1 MKTFFTISAIL
12 FSSLVFAQV
21 IINPG
26 SKTEVTNA
34 SVSMEFGPQERGII
48 LPYVDVKDVISAVPG
63 TFIMDY
69 RDNIMKVKLGNGT
82 WQDLTGNAAKTKAI
96 VNLFDNFIE
105 QPSAKSIIG
114 PTTIPQAQVPGILIL
129 ADPNKAMIL
138 PQVPSPHL
146 NIKNPAPGMMV
157 YDSANKILAVFNGTQ
172 WSFWQ
177 P

>member
-1 MKTFFTISAIL
+1 MKTFLTLSSLL
-12 FSSLVFAQV
+12 FSTLIFAQV

-26 SKTEVTNA
+26 TKTEVTNS
-34 SVSMEFGPQERGII
+34 SVSMEFGAEERGII
-48 LPYVDVKDVISAVPG
+48 LPYVAVADATSAVPG
-63 TFIMDY
+63 TLIMDHSD
-69 RDNIMKVKLGNGT
+69 RIMKLKLGNGT
-82 WQDLTGNAAKTKAI
+82 WQNLTGNAAKTKSI
-96 VNLFDNFIE
+96 VNPLVIIAENPTAKTVIG
-105 QPSAKSIIG
+105 PSA
-114 PTTIPQAQVPGILIL
+114 IPQAQVSGILIL
-129 ADPNKAMIL
+129 SDPNKAMIL